1 MYAIVEVAGKQYKV
15 ENDLTFSVDKLKDV
29 SGEIEI
35 DKVLLYS
42 NGDDVRI
49 GEPYLSDVKVKA
61 TVVADYRGTKVKGI
75 KFKKRKGYTRTVGH
89 RRDLTSLKVSEVVA
103 G

>member
-1 MYAIVEVAGKQYKV
+1 M
-15 ENDLTFSVDKLKDV
+15 DKLKGV

-89 RRDLTSLKVSEVVA
+89 RRDLTSLKISEVVA